1 MLGILSVCVT
11 GVVYRFSKND
21 DFKREFNH
29 QIKNGIINLYTG
41 EIELKYETIKV
52 NVKTPFTVFF
62 DIFQVL
68 VSFLFFSNYLN
79 D

>member
-11 GVVYRFSKND
+11 GVVYRFGKND

-29 QIKNGIINLYTG
+29 QIKNGVINLYTG

-52 NVKTPFTVFF
+52 NVK
-62 DIFQVL
+62 DL
-68 VSFLFFSNYLN
+68 
-79 D
+79 